1 MKINTLLL
9 PSGKTINY
17 QEDVDLSYYR
27 GDQYH
32 VRSIKSCHMNLS
44 ITNYDNLICLSF
56 DISGTIFT
64 TCAYTLEEI
73 PYDYHIKDN
82 IELNYQED
90 DDFVI
95 TDNQI
100 DIDEMLITLIV
111 SNIPFKIIK
120 KGAKLPAS
128 GDGYIVI
135 SEEEMEKRKK
145 SSPFDA
151 LDNLEI
157 D

>member
-1 MKINTLLL
+1 M
-9 PSGKTINY
+9 
-17 QEDVDLSYYR
+17 
-27 GDQYH
+27 
-32 VRSIKSCHMNLS
+32 
-44 ITNYDNLICLSF
+44 
-56 DISGTIFT
+56 
-64 TCAYTLEEI
+64 
-73 PYDYHIKDN
+73 
-82 IELNYQED
+82 
-90 DDFVI
+90 I